1 MSGMD
6 VLGLIERVMAA
17 REVREKKSWYPSEID
32 DCRRKLFYRWTGA
45 NGTIPD
51 ASGLWVMKIGEAV
64 HVAIQSLLA
73 TAAGADNP
81 EAVTGLRDFAVFEEV
96 YKSGVQIPGLG
107 IPMSGRL
114 DLVLRAGGKYLGVE
128 VKTTYGRGTRAIK
141 EAGPRVSALWQS
153 IAYLEMDR
161 IARAAGAPMFSEP
174 LAGMVLV
181 YISRDDSDR
190 TQFEIIPSPAGWAV
204 AKRYRDSVSP
214 MFMVPRG
221 EWVQQVRRLA
231 DVEAA
236 LETMDPPPRDYLAAI
251 KNGEV
256 RDQFVKAGRT
266 YRTDWQ
272 CRYCSFAGEC
282 WKPAAALLPEGD
294 NSREFTARA
303 AGEED

>member
-32 DCRRKLFYRWTGA
+32 DCRRKLFYRWTGV

-64 HVAIQSLLA
+64 HVAVQSLLA
-73 TAAGADNP
+73 TAAGADDP
-81 EAVTGLRDFAVFEEV
+81 GAVTGIQDFAVFEEV
-96 YKSGVQIPGLG
+96 YKSGVQIPGLEV
-107 IPMSGRL
+107 PMSGRL
-114 DLVLRAGGKYLGVE
+114 DLVIRAGGRYFGVE
-128 VKTTYGRGTRAIK
+128 LKTTYGRGTRAIK
-141 EAGPRVSALWQS
+141 DNGPRVSALWQS

-161 IARAAGAPMFSEP
+161 IARESGSPMFSAP
-174 LAGMVLV
+174 LSGMVLV

-214 MFMVPRG
+214 MFMVPRL
-221 EWVQQVRRLA
+221 EWDAQVRRLA
-231 DVEAA
+231 DVERA
-236 LETMDPPPRDYLAAI
+236 LGTMEPPPRDYLAAI

-272 CRYCSFAGEC
+272 CRYCSFAREC
-282 WKPAAALLPEGD
+282 WRPIAALLPEAD
-294 NSREFTARA
+294 NASEFAARA
-303 AGEED
+303 AREGD